1 MIAPVVEKLSKVSD
15 DRISTYK
22 VDTDAE

>member
-15 DRISTYK
+15 DRINTYK